1 MAQKTQEELKK
12 ELEALY
18 PNMTK
23 EIVYTSDKTA
33 VDNLGSE
40 QYFEIVQ
47 IPYKVKGMRDFRFA
61 NYVQYPN
68 GVRREHERD
77 INVLQLRNLLKLLK
91 KMEADGFLD
100 DVYVKEEE

>member
-1 MAQKTQEELKK
+1 MAQRTQEELKQ

-23 EIVYTSDKTA
+23 EVVYVSDKTI
-33 VDNLGSE
+33 VDNIGSE

-47 IPYKVKGMRDFRFA
+47 IPYRVKGMRDFKFT

-68 GVRREHERD
+68 GIRIENEGD
-77 INVLQLRNLLKLLK
+77 ITVLQLRNLLKLLK
-91 KMEADGFLD
+91 KMESDGFLNK
-100 DVYVKEEE
+100 VYIKEE

>member
-1 MAQKTQEELKK
+1 MAQKTQEELEK

-23 EIVYTSDKTA
+23 KVVYASDKTI
-33 VDNLGSE
+33 VDNIGSE

-47 IPYKVKGMRDFRFA
+47 IPYKVKGMRDFKFTS
-61 NYVQYPN
+61 YVQLPN
-68 GVRREHERD
+68 GIRHEHEGD
-77 INVLQLRNLLKLLK
+77 VTVPQLRNLLGLLK

-100 DVYVKEEE
+100 KVHVQEEE